1 MTSRE
6 LALCSVISLVAACSS
21 QPAAPPAPG
30 SGSAVVYEGARLIP
44 GDGRAAVENAALVVE
59 NGTITQVGPAGAIT
73 APAGSARV
81 TLTGKTIMPALIGA
95 HGHVG
100 YQKGLTFLR
109 ENYTHDNI
117 LDDLRRAAYF
127 GLGTAMTMGIDS
139 GDLVYRIRDETT
151 AGAPGLARL
160 RTAGQGIGGP
170 NAGPGNTVY
179 ARGVAFEVTTA
190 DEGRAAVRQLAP
202 HKPDMVKIWLDE
214 RGGRGMK
221 LQPDVVGAIV
231 DEAGRQGLKV
241 AAHVRNHTDAE
252 VAVGAGV
259 YALTHLARDRVMDAA
274 LIESIVARGV
284 YVTPTLSMAER
295 NNYAGAVPEWV
306 REPTLWKLLT
316 DTVAPPVVER
326 LEASFVERDPAD
338 AARARSAYTILHDTV
353 ARLHA
358 AGARIVL
365 GGDTGL
371 PDHFWGFAEQR
382 ELELLVAAGLK
393 PMDAIVAGTSRAAEF
408 LQLRG
413 VGTLAPGQTA
423 DFVVLDGNPLEDIR
437 RTRTVAR
444 LFLGG
449 IEVDRAAI
457 KAKLTGSSTVT
468 AAP

>member
-1 MTSRE
+1 MTGRVW
-6 LALCSVISLVAACSS
+6 AICSLMCLGAACSS
-21 QPAAPPAPG
+21 QPANPPAPL
-30 SGSAVVYEGARLIP
+30 SSAAVVYEGARLIP
-44 GDGRAAVENAALVVE
+44 GDGRAALESASLVVE
-59 NGTITQVGPAGAIT
+59 NGVITQVGPTSAVT
-73 APAGSARV
+73 APAGASRV

-100 YQKGLTFLR
+100 YQEGLTFLR

-127 GLGTAMTMGIDS
+127 GLGTAMTMGIDT
-139 GDLVYRIRDETT
+139 GDLVYRIRDETA
-151 AGAPGLARL
+151 AGLPGVARL

-214 RGGRGMK
+214 RGGRGRK
-221 LQPDVVGAIV
+221 LQPDVVRAIV

-241 AAHVRNHTDAE
+241 AAHVRNHADAE
-252 VAVGAGV
+252 VAVSAGV
-259 YALTHLARDRVMDAA
+259 HGLTHLARDRVMDAA

-295 NNYAGAVPEWV
+295 NNYSGAVPAWV
-306 REPTLWKLLT
+306 KEPALWKLLT
-316 DTVAPPVVER
+316 DTVAPPVVQR
-326 LEASFVERDPAD
+326 LEASFVERQPAD
-338 AARARSAYTILHDTV
+338 AARARAAYAILHDTV
-353 ARLHA
+353 GRLHA

-371 PDHFWGFAEQR
+371 PDHFWGVAEQR
-382 ELELLVAAGLK
+382 ELELLVAAGLS

-408 LQLRG
+408 LQLRD
-413 VGTLAPGQTA
+413 VGTLAPGQAA
-423 DFVVLDGNPLEDIR
+423 DFLVLEANPLADIR
-437 RTRTVAR
+437 HTRTVAR
-444 LFLGG
+444 LFLHGA
-449 IEVDRAAI
+449 EVDRAAI
-457 KAKLTGSSTVT
+457 RARLTGSPASATN
-468 AAP
+468 